1 MNGSI
6 KKLLA
11 GSEPFSSLPKEEIQR
26 LAGHVSRKR
35 IEAGTLLA
43 HQNKSGVDGVY
54 LIESGLIELYYEQNG
69 GKILSGYLKPGE
81 LFGGIS
87 ILMNGGIALRTV
99 RVEKTAA
106 CMRIPKS
113 EFLNLCTRFHTF
125 NEYFVDTFSKRML
138 DESYAAIVS
147 ASQAFLFLS
156 GVVPFSFLPE
166 EELERVAAELA
177 IVHYPK
183 DTPMAVQG
191 QTRIEYLYIIQRGA
205 VERYYEE
212 DEKKS
217 LRGIIGEGD
226 VYGGIAL
233 LLNDGISVR
242 TLSTQEDSYF
252 YILPRKRFLDLC
264 RRYHVFSDYFTDT
277 FGKRMLDKSYA
288 SIIKRTAQPQV
299 DTASFF
305 NQPVSTLYSD
315 NIVSC
320 SAESTIQSAALEMSR
335 RHCSSILITSEEG
348 DYLGVVTD
356 SDFRSKVIAQGLP
369 IHHPVS
375 EIMSRTLYG
384 VSAEAPAFEAMMEM
398 LGKNVKHLAVS
409 DNSGKMVGVIT
420 NTDMLAAQG
429 HSPFFLLREIKSAL
443 TPEEVFNKH
452 GQLPSILR
460 NIISAGA
467 KSQNVNAL
475 ITTISDAILNRL
487 IQFAIEKL
495 GPPPCPFVFLVL
507 GSEGRME
514 QTLKTDQDN
523 ALIYD
528 ETGGSQADTYFIKF
542 GEQVCDWLNSAGYAF
557 CEGGVMAKNP
567 KWCQPLPVW
576 KDYFSTW
583 IRKAEGEALL
593 QASIFFDF
601 RGGYGEQDMVDA
613 LRRHMFRS
621 LSGWAGFFRH
631 LTENALFFKPPIGFF
646 RNFVVESRG
655 EHRNTFDIKSAMM
668 PIVDFARVHALH
680 NGIEVTNTQQ
690 RLQQL
695 HLKKV
700 LNQQEYQ
707 ELDQGYSFLM
717 HLRFA
722 RQLTAIANEH
732 EKPDNYINPKLL
744 SRIEQTTL
752 KEIFKRIE
760 KFQSKLAFDFTGVA

>member
-183 DTPMAVQG
+183 DTLMAVQG

-242 TLSTQEDSYF
+242 TLSTQEIPISTSCPGSVFWTSAVAITYF
-252 YILPRKRFLDLC
+252 P
-264 RRYHVFSDYFTDT
+264 
-277 FGKRMLDKSYA
+277 
-288 SIIKRTAQPQV
+288 
-299 DTASFF
+299 
-305 NQPVSTLYSD
+305 
-315 NIVSC
+315 
-320 SAESTIQSAALEMSR
+320 
-335 RHCSSILITSEEG
+335 
-348 DYLGVVTD
+348 
-356 SDFRSKVIAQGLP
+356 
-369 IHHPVS
+369 
-375 EIMSRTLYG
+375 
-384 VSAEAPAFEAMMEM
+384 
-398 LGKNVKHLAVS
+398 
-409 DNSGKMVGVIT
+409 
-420 NTDMLAAQG
+420 
-429 HSPFFLLREIKSAL
+429 
-443 TPEEVFNKH
+443 
-452 GQLPSILR
+452 
-460 NIISAGA
+460 IISPTPSANGCWTNPMLRLSSEPLSH
-467 KSQNVNAL
+467 KWTRHPFS
-475 ITTISDAILNRL
+475 TSRCPRCTPTISSPAP
-487 IQFAIEKL
+487 Q
-495 GPPPCPFVFLVL
+495 
-507 GSEGRME
+507 
-514 QTLKTDQDN
+514 
-523 ALIYD
+523 
-528 ETGGSQADTYFIKF
+528 
-542 GEQVCDWLNSAGYAF
+542 
-557 CEGGVMAKNP
+557 NP
-567 KWCQPLPVW
+567 R
-576 KDYFSTW
+576 S
-583 IRKAEGEALL
+583 RALL
-593 QASIFFDF
+593 
-601 RGGYGEQDMVDA
+601 
-613 LRRHMFRS
+613 
-621 LSGWAGFFRH
+621 W
-631 LTENALFFKPPIGFF
+631 K
-646 RNFVVESRG
+646 
-655 EHRNTFDIKSAMM
+655 
-668 PIVDFARVHALH
+668 
-680 NGIEVTNTQQ
+680 
-690 RLQQL
+690 
-695 HLKKV
+695 
-700 LNQQEYQ
+700 
-707 ELDQGYSFLM
+707 
-717 HLRFA
+717 
-722 RQLTAIANEH
+722 
-732 EKPDNYINPKLL
+732 
-744 SRIEQTTL
+744 
-752 KEIFKRIE
+752 
-760 KFQSKLAFDFTGVA
+760 

>member
-1 MNGSI
+1 MKASV
-6 KKLLA
+6 KKMLA
-11 GSEPFSSLPKEEIQR
+11 QSEPFSRLPKKEIQR
-26 LAGHVSRKR
+26 LAGQVTRKA
-35 IEAGTLLA
+35 IDTGTVLA
-43 HQNKSGVDGVY
+43 QQNKSGVDGVY
-54 LIESGLIELYYEQNG
+54 LIESGLLELYYEREG

-81 LFGGIS
+81 MFGGIS

-99 RVEKTAA
+99 RVEKTAV
-106 CMRIPKS
+106 CVHIPKS
-113 EFLNLCTRFHTF
+113 EFMRLCTRFHTF
-125 NEYFVDTFSKRML
+125 NEFFVDTFTKWML

-156 GVVPFSFLPE
+156 GVVPFSFLSE
-166 EELERVAAELA
+166 EELERVAADLA

-183 DTPMAVQG
+183 NTLMAVQG

-205 VERYYEE
+205 VERFYEE
-212 DEKKS
+212 DENKT

-226 VYGGIAL
+226 IFGGISL

-252 YILPRKRFLDLC
+252 YILPRDRFLDVC
-264 RRYHVFSDYFTDT
+264 RRHQAFSDYFTDT

-288 SIIKRTAQPQV
+288 SIIKRTAQPKV
-299 DTASFF
+299 ESVSFF
-305 NQPVSTLYSD
+305 NQPLSTLYSD
-315 NIVSC
+315 KIVSC
-320 SAESTIQSAALEMSR
+320 SADATIQDAALEMRR
-335 RHCSSILITSEEG
+335 RHCSSIFVTSG
-348 DYLGVVTD
+348 DGDVLGVVTD
-356 SDFRSKVIAQGLP
+356 SDFRNKVIAQGRA
-369 IHHPVS
+369 IHDPVAD
-375 EIMSRTLYG
+375 IMSSTLHG
-384 VSAEAPAFEAMMEM
+384 VSPDAPAFEAMMEM
-398 LGKNVKHLAVS
+398 LSRNIKHLAVTDS
-409 DNSGKMVGVIT
+409 SGKMVGVVT
-420 NTDMLAAQG
+420 NSDMLAAQG
-429 HSPFFLLREIKSAL
+429 QSPFFLLREIKSAL
-443 TPEEVFNKH
+443 TPEELFNKH
-452 GQLPSILR
+452 SQLPSILR

-475 ITTISDAILNRL
+475 ITTISDVILNRF
-487 IQFAIEKL
+487 IEFAIERM
-495 GPPPCPFVFLVL
+495 GPPPCPFVFLIL

-528 ETGGSQADTYFIKF
+528 EAGGSLAETYFLKF
-542 GEQVCDWLNSAGYAF
+542 GELVCDWLDTAGYAF
-557 CEGGVMAKNP
+557 CEGGIMAKNP
-567 KWCQPLPVW
+567 TWCQHLPVW
-576 KDYFSTW
+576 KDYFSKW

-601 RGGYGEQDMVDA
+601 RGGYGDPDMVDD

-646 RNFVVESRG
+646 RNFVVESKG

-668 PIVDFARVHALH
+668 PIVDSARIYALH
-680 NGIEVTNTQQ
+680 NRIEATNTHQ
-690 RLQQL
+690 RLEHL
-695 HLKKV
+695 HRKKV
-700 LNQQEYQ
+700 LTRQEFQ

-717 HLRFA
+717 QLRFA
-722 RQLTAIANEH
+722 RQLTAIANEQIA
-732 EKPDNYINPKLL
+732 PDNYINPKLL

-760 KFQSKLAFDFTGVA
+760 KFQAKLAFDFTGMA

>member
-1 MNGSI
+1 V
-6 KKLLA
+6 A
-11 GSEPFSSLPKEEIQR
+11 GQVTRETIDT
-26 LAGHVSRKR
+26 
-35 IEAGTLLA
+35 GTLLA
-43 HQNKSGVDGVY
+43 QQNKSGVDGVY
-54 LIESGLIELYYEQNG
+54 LIESGLIELYYEQEG
-69 GKILSGYLKPGE
+69 GKTLSGYLKPGE

-87 ILMNGGIALRTV
+87 ILMNAGIALRTV
-99 RVEKTAA
+99 RVEKNAV
-106 CMRIPKS
+106 CVRIPKP
-113 EFLNLCTRFHTF
+113 EFLNLCAEHASF
-125 NEYFVDTFSKRML
+125 NEFFVETFSKRML

-166 EELERVAAELA
+166 EEIERIASDLA

-183 DTPMAVQG
+183 HTLLAVQG

-205 VERYYEE
+205 VERYFEE
-212 DEKKS
+212 HEQKT

-226 VYGGIAL
+226 TYGGISL
-233 LLNDGISVR
+233 LLNEGVSVR
-242 TLSTQEDSYF
+242 TLRTQEDSYF
-252 YILPRKRFLDLC
+252 YILPKDRFLDVC
-264 RRYHVFSDYFTDT
+264 RRHQVFSDYFTDT

-288 SIIKRTAQPQV
+288 SIIKRTAQPKV
-299 DTASFF
+299 ETTSFF
-305 NQPVSTLYSD
+305 NQPVSGLYSD
-315 NIVSC
+315 RIVSC
-320 SAESTIQSAALEMSR
+320 SADSTIENAALEMSR
-335 RHCSSILITSEEG
+335 HHCSSIFVTSDEG
-348 DYLGVVTD
+348 EFVGVVTD
-356 SDFRSKVIAQGLP
+356 SDFRNKVIAKGMATHL
-369 IHHPVS
+369 PVS
-375 EIMSRTLYG
+375 EIMTPTLHG
-384 VSAEAPAFEAMMEM
+384 ISTEAPAFEAMMEM
-398 LGKNVKHLAVS
+398 LSRNIKHLAVS
-409 DNSGKMVGVIT
+409 DSTGRMVGVIT
-420 NTDMLAAQG
+420 NSDMLAAQG
-429 HSPFFLLREIKSAL
+429 QSPFFLLREIKNAL

-452 GQLPSILR
+452 NRIPSILR

-487 IQFAIEKL
+487 IHFAIEQL
-495 GPPPCPFVFLVL
+495 GPPPCPFVFLIL

-528 ETGGSQADTYFIKF
+528 ESGGMAAETYFLKF
-542 GEQVCDWLNSAGYAF
+542 GELVCDWLNSAGYAY

-601 RGGYGEQDMVDA
+601 RGGYGTPELVDE
-613 LRRHMFRS
+613 LRQHMFRS

-646 RNFVVESRG
+646 RNFVVEPKG

-668 PIVDFARVHALH
+668 PIVDFARIYALH
-680 NGIEVTNTQQ
+680 HRLEVTNTQQ
-690 RLQQL
+690 RLMQL
-695 HLKKV
+695 HRKGVLSLK
-700 LNQQEYQ
+700 EYQ

-717 HLRFA
+717 QLRFA
-722 RQLTAIANEH
+722 RQLTAIENER

-760 KFQSKLAFDFTGVA
+760 KFQAKLGFDFTGMA